1 MIRRRY
7 EEDDDNAER
16 WLVSYADFITLLFAF
31 FVVMY
36 SVSTFKK
43 VQHAELTQ
51 AINAAFS
58 KKPAADNPTA
68 NQNAS
73 EQATHVQTPP
83 LPADIKTKV
92 LKTERTAMTA
102 LGKTLANILSPLIKK
117 QQARVM
123 QNSSG
128 LHIVILDS
136 ALFADGSPDLT
147 EAGGKTI
154 KAITQPLQLSQ
165 HTIVVE
171 GHTDNIPI
179 HIKNAAFFSSWELS
193 AVRASSIVG
202 TLSDYG
208 VAKTRLSALGYGPSQ
223 PITSNN
229 TPEGRALNRHTSILV
244 LYDTISMGH
253 EPGVEIAPAPPTS
266 QNKSSPTESSPT
278 TPSPTGPK
286 S

>member
-1 MIRRRY
+1 MIRRHY

-58 KKPAADNPTA
+58 KTSSNNDTNQTVAKHSANP
-68 NQNAS
+68 S
-73 EQATHVQTPP
+73 QAKHMDTPP
-83 LPADIKTKV
+83 MPEDIKTKV

-102 LGKTLANILSPLIKK
+102 LGKTLATLLAPQIKT

-136 ALFADGSPDLT
+136 ALFAKGSPDLT
-147 EAGGKTI
+147 EAGSTI
-154 KAITQPLQLSQ
+154 LSALTGPLSQ
-165 HTIVVE
+165 SQHAILVE
-171 GHTDNIPI
+171 GHTDNTPI
-179 HIKNAAFFSSWELS
+179 HIQNAAFFSNWELS
-193 AVRASSIVG
+193 AVRASSIIG
-202 TLSDYG
+202 TFSEHGL
-208 VAKTRLSALGYGPSQ
+208 AKSRLSALGYGPSQ
-223 PITSNN
+223 PISSNE
-229 TPEGRALNRHTSILV
+229 TPEGRALNRHISIMV
-244 LYDTISMGH
+244 LYDSISMGH
-253 EPGVEIAPAPPTS
+253 DPGVEI
-266 QNKSSPTESSPT
+266 EPT
-278 TPSPTGPK
+278 TASPNG
-286 S
+286 SIS

>member
-58 KKPAADNPTA
+58 KTSSNNDTQQTAANNPANP
-68 NQNAS
+68 NQAK
-73 EQATHVQTPP
+73 HMDTPP
-83 LPADIKTKV
+83 LPEDIKTKV

-102 LGKTLANILSPLIKK
+102 LGKTLATLLAPQIKT

-136 ALFADGSPDLT
+136 ALFAKGSPDLT
-147 EAGGKTI
+147 EAGS
-154 KAITQPLQLSQ
+154 AIVSTLTGPLSQ
-165 HTIVVE
+165 SQHAILVE
-171 GHTDNIPI
+171 GHSDNTPI
-179 HIKNAAFFSSWELS
+179 HLKNAAFFSSWELS
-193 AVRASSIVG
+193 AVRASSIIG
-202 TLSDYG
+202 TFSEHG
-208 VAKTRLSALGYGPSQ
+208 VAKSRLSALGYGPSQ
-223 PITSNN
+223 PISSND
-229 TPEGRALNRHTSILV
+229 TPEGRALNRHISIMV
-244 LYDTISMGH
+244 LYDSISMGH
-253 EPGVEIAPAPPTS
+253 EPGVEI
-266 QNKSSPTESSPT
+266 EPT
-278 TPSPTGPK
+278 TASPNG
-286 S
+286 SIS

>member
-51 AINAAFS
+51 AINTAFS
-58 KKPAADNPTA
+58 KTSSKTDTQNTTA
-68 NQNAS
+68 NNPNKVK
-73 EQATHVQTPP
+73 HMDTPP
-83 LPADIKTKV
+83 MPEDIKTKV

-102 LGKTLANILSPLIKK
+102 LGKTLATLLAPQIKT

-136 ALFADGSPDLT
+136 ALFAQGSPDLT
-147 EAGGKTI
+147 ESGS
-154 KAITQPLQLSQ
+154 AIVSALTGPLSQ
-165 HTIVVE
+165 SQHAILVE
-171 GHTDNIPI
+171 GHTDNTPI
-179 HIKNAAFFSSWELS
+179 HIQNAAFFSSWELS
-193 AVRASSIVG
+193 AVRASSIIG
-202 TLSDYG
+202 TFSAHG
-208 VAKTRLSALGYGPSQ
+208 VAKSRLSALGYGPSQ
-223 PITSNN
+223 PISSNN
-229 TPEGRALNRHTSILV
+229 TLEGRTLNRHISIMV
-244 LYDTISMGH
+244 LYDSISMGH
-253 EPGVEIAPAPPTS
+253 DPGVEI
-266 QNKSSPTESSPT
+266 EPT
-278 TPSPTGPK
+278 TASPNG
-286 S
+286 SIS